1 MFISKNH
8 NLIFGPMDR
17 RKSTEFLI
25 VHHSG
30 SDTDNIFTIH
40 NFHKKDLGWS
50 GVGYHYVIHQNGDCY
65 IGRGEA
71 MVGAHAFG
79 NNHNS
84 IGICFCGNLNVSHL
98 TDAQKKTGIELM
110 MWILKRYPE
119 IKIHTHRDV
128 GKTECPG
135 KNFDV
140 DIIFRALAGNVVEK
154 EHWAEEYYNYL
165 TKEVGLTIHEKRYD
179 DKVTRG
185 EQFAL
190 MARMFKA
197 MNKGK

>member
-1 MFISKNH
+1 MFIAKNP
-8 NLIFGPMDR
+8 NLSFGHLTK
-17 RKSTEFLI
+17 RKLTEFLI

-40 NFHKKDLGWS
+40 NYHKNDKGWS

-65 IGRGEA
+65 TGRGEE
-71 MVGAHAFG
+71 MIGAHDRST
-79 NNHNS
+79 NHNS

-110 MWILKRYPE
+110 MWILKRYTG

-128 GKTECPG
+128 HNTECPG
-135 KNFDV
+135 ANFDV
-140 DIIFRALAGNVVEK
+140 DIIFKALAGNVNEE
-154 EHWAEEYYNYL
+154 EHWAEKYYKHL
-165 TKEVGLTIHEKRYD
+165 TEEVGMTIHERRFD

-185 EQFAL
+185 ELFAL
-190 MARMFKA
+190 MSRRHRIE
-197 MNKGK
+197 NNGK